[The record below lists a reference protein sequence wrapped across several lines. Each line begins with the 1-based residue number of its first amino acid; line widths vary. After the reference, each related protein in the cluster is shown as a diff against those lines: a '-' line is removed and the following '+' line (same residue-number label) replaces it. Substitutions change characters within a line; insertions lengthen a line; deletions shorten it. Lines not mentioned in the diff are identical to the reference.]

1 MEINRNNYEIFFI
14 DYFDGN
20 LNTEEV
26 ADLLLFLE
34 QNFDLKEEFEGLNE
48 VSIPDEEN
56 ITYDFKD
63 SLKKNVESCP
73 PKITTENY
81 EDYFIASLDGDLL
94 KKDKKELV
102 NFLLKNPELSKEF
115 KLFKNTFLECD
126 TEIEFADKDGLKK
139 IAIQECGEIDSENY
153 EEYFIADL
161 EGDLSLQQKQQ
172 LTDFIKNKPNL
183 EKEYEL
189 FKNTI
194 LFPDESIVF
203 KEKKSLKK
211 FAIPVFSKNSIY
223 STVSVAASIIIIVA
237 IALFFPRHQ
246 ISHGKLANRN
256 SITTKSNLIKPAS
269 KHEVKINLPTV
280 SVNNIQLAEN
290 TQKKIKKTITRRSSN
305 IKIIEN
311 IYSENNLAS
320 AEKEK
325 IINSEN
331 RDYYSNIYNEI
342 QMSQTYRLA
351 NAEKAEQDN
360 YLTIGQLGLKK
371 LRAFTNNENTENNPL
386 QFSWV
391 DIANVSVAGFNKL
404 TNSQMKL
411 NIENQQLTAI
421 SFADNRFNFS
431 KK

>member
-34 QNFDLKEEFEGLNE
+34 QNLDLKEEFDGLNE
-48 VSIPDEEN
+48 VSIPDDEY

-63 SLKKNVESCP
+63 SLKKNVESCT

-81 EDYFIASLDGDLL
+81 EDYFIASLEGDLL

-126 TEIEFADKDGLKK
+126 PKIEFADKDGLKK
-139 IAIQECGEIDSENY
+139 IAIQKCGEINDKNY
-153 EEYFIADL
+153 EEFFIADI

-172 LTDFIKNKPNL
+172 LTNFIKNKPSL
-183 EKEYEL
+183 EKEYKL

-203 KEKKSLKK
+203 NEKKSLKK
-211 FAIPVFSKNSIY
+211 FVIPVFSKNSIY
-223 STVSVAASIIIIVA
+223 SAVSIAASILIIIA
-237 IALFFPRHQ
+237 IASFFPRHQ
-246 ISHGKLANRN
+246 ISYGKLADRN

-269 KHEVKINLPTV
+269 KHEVKSNLPAA
-280 SVNNIQLAEN
+280 SFNNIQLAN
-290 TQKKIKKTITRRSSN
+290 NSYNKTKKTTRRRPSN
-305 IKIIEN
+305 IRIIEN
-311 IYSENNLAS
+311 IYTVNNLAS
-320 AEKEK
+320 AKEEK
-325 IINSEN
+325 IIYSEN
-331 RDYYSNIYNEI
+331 RDYYSNIYSEI
-342 QMSQTYRLA
+342 QMSQTSRLA

-360 YLTIGQLGLKK
+360 YLTIGQLGLNK
-371 LRAFTNNENTENNPL
+371 LRAFTNNENTENNPS

-391 DIANVSVAGFNKL
+391 DIANVSVAGFNRL

-421 SFADNRFNFS
+421 TFADNRFNYS
-431 KK
+431 RK